1 MSYRIPLGPYHIA
14 LEEPYK
20 IEVECE
26 GERVT
31 GASLKV
37 GFNFRGIEWLAQ
49 RKNITKV
56 IALVER
62 VCGICS
68 NVHGM
73 TFCMALEKIGEIEV
87 PERARYVRMVVAE
100 LERLHSHLLWAGVA
114 AELVGF
120 QTVFMH
126 IFHLR
131 ERVMD
136 LLEQISGNR
145 VNYSMNRIG
154 GVNRDIGE
162 PAKVLNGVAE
172 IRRIVTESIVPVF
185 TTDATIRARCSGVG
199 VLTRQDAIA
208 LGAVGPVARASGL
221 DMDLRRDSPYLAYDR
236 VQFKVPVQQSG
247 DVLARVL
254 VRGLEILES
263 CGIIEQAIEN
273 MPPGPLHG
281 ADIYSVPAGE
291 AIVRSEAPRG
301 EVFYYVE
308 SDGSDT
314 IARLKIRTPTFV
326 NIPTVASMVQ
336 GQRIRGR
343 SADSG
348 FCRPLLFVYGPINY
362 ASGRMAKDTRAKCA
376 FARLE
381 RRARRVSRVPA

>member
-1 MSYRIPLGPYHIA
+1 M
-14 LEEPYK
+14 
-20 IEVECE
+20 ECE
-26 GERVT
+26 GERVKS
-31 GASLKV
+31 AYLKV

-68 NVHGM
+68 NVHSM
-73 TFCMALEKIGEIEV
+73 TFCMALEKIGAIEV
-87 PERARYVRMVVAE
+87 PERAKYIRTVTAE

-126 IFHLR
+126 VFRLR

-154 GVNRDIGE
+154 GVNRDIAE
-162 PAKVLNGVAE
+162 PAKVLDGIAE
-172 IRRIVTESIVPVF
+172 IRRVATESIIPVF
-185 TTDATIRARCSGVG
+185 TTDATVQARCRGVG
-199 VLTRQDAIA
+199 VLTRSDAIA
-208 LGAVGPVARASGL
+208 LGAVGPLARASGL
-221 DMDLRRDSPYLAYDR
+221 DMDLRRDNPYLAYDR
-236 VQFKVPVQQSG
+236 LKFTVPVQQAG
-247 DVLARVL
+247 DVLARVV
-254 VRGLEILES
+254 VRALEMLES
-263 CGIIEQAIEN
+263 CTIIEQAIEG
-273 MPPGPLHG
+273 MPPGSLHTG
-281 ADIYSVPAGE
+281 DIYSVPAGE

-314 IARLKIRTPTFV
+314 VARLKIRTPTFL
-326 NIPTVASMVQ
+326 NIPTVAVMVQ
-336 GQRIRGR
+336 GNEF
-343 SADSG
+343 ADV
-348 FCRPLLFVYGPINY
+348 PLIQ
-362 ASGRMAKDTRAKCA
+362 ASVDPCYSCTDR
-376 FARLE
+376 
-381 RRARRVSRVPA
+381 